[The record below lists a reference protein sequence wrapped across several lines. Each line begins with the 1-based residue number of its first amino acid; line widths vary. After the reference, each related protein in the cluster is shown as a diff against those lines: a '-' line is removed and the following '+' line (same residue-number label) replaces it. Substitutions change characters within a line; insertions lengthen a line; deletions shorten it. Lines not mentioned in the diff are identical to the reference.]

1 MHLLHRLL
9 QPRLNR
15 NGLTTSGKYP
25 RKLRAKTLYD
35 RLGVRPDDDAETLQ
49 SAFRDAA
56 KAHHPDLNPGD
67 PDAPR
72 RFRQIVTAYE
82 ILRDVEQRDTY
93 DWLLAVER
101 ARRRAKLRR
110 TIVSDAAGVV
120 AFTVVLFAQ
129 VPKTSVEVVEVAAR
143 KPADIIAIQRTIR
156 AETANRVQPSERL
169 LEAHEIVIVP
179 SAVTSRMNSDSPP
192 AVANGRPAEI
202 HVAEPA
208 ADTSHRGEPSGK
220 SARGELADVPIV
232 PGAVVPE
239 AKSNEP
245 LIIANGG
252 PAPDATG
259 SNSEV
264 AKAVNALDSRVDRGE
279 KGNGAD
285 EHKKNDELNSLD
297 QNRVRSFETRLSSS
311 EKDKSTSSNLAIF
324 DEKNYM
330 RTNATLRAH
339 AKRPATDRTF
349 VRQAALESRDMS
361 QVALESRNTSPCASS
376 CSDRAP
382 PLFGVGF

>member
-72 RFRQIVTAYE
+72 RFRQMVTAYE

-93 DWLLAVER
+93 DWLLALER

-120 AFTVVLFAQ
+120 AFIVVLFAQ

-169 LEAHEIVIVP
+169 LEAPEIVTVP
-179 SAVTSRMNSDSPP
+179 SAVRSRMNSDSPP

-208 ADTSHRGEPSGK
+208 ADTSHRGEPSG

-232 PGAVVPE
+232 PSAVVPE

-264 AKAVNALDSRVDRGE
+264 AKAVNAFKAGVDRGDT
-279 KGNGAD
+279 GNGAD
-285 EHKKNDELNSLD
+285 DHKKNDELNSLD

-311 EKDKSTSSNLAIF
+311 EKDKSPSSNLAIF

-339 AKRPATDRTF
+339 AKRPATERTF
-349 VRQAALESRDMS
+349 VRQAVVESRDMS